1 MRRTKGE
8 LYRCCAVGHALT
20 LYHSHVHDD
29 AFALVKRLLAETSE
43 KAATLQGI
51 DPSSSRAVL
60 SAYEDPDAFLDD
72 VPDGLAES
80 DEQENPEE
88 AAAEEQLKAFAERLE
103 SFVDADGDV
112 EGALFDDEMG
122 SDDEEDALAQ
132 AKARVAGMSAVE
144 REEASRTLV
153 PALQEAEWGAR
164 NNEDVK
170 RAAQEARKAADAMHV
185 DAQGTEPQSQP
196 AAPPPAPASSA
207 PVEASIDAYEPPE
220 EELSLPEANAA
231 AQKAARAAMEKASS
245 RLTANKVRYDGASD
259 SEESVDSEILRAGET
274 AEERRERA
282 RWLDMED
289 EEEDEKEG
297 DDEDLGDPNMED
309 ELAGFLEFTRKS
321 LGLSEE
327 QYEAILTERRGRG
340 AFVPGASASQ
350 SGKAASKTAVPD
362 TANEATPKGKKKAQ
376 TRFDL
381 HDPAVMESL
390 PASRVAKR
398 AAGSPAPSQPTPA
411 PGERGG
417 TPKPLPAS
425 AAAAGSKPKLTS
437 SSAPRTSASER
448 AAAGARAEAVAQ
460 EAERRAALRQSSQ
473 ASGRVPNAELNSF
486 EKVMAA
492 LDAELASHKLGA
504 RSPPPTAGAAASWA
518 GPQAKPTLPRPP
530 APQPPR
536 RARGEH
542 DDDGDARMGSS
553 DEDESDEEL
562 SAQDAE
568 LLAKLSGS
576 GLPVSLQALSG
587 EGGEQAQ
594 KEMLQNLLMSF
605 KGQGAAPGPVGNLA
619 GRLGTRLP
627 SDLDR

>member
-1 MRRTKGE
+1 
-8 LYRCCAVGHALT
+8 VQHALT
-20 LYHSHVHDD
+20 PCRSHVNDD

-43 KAATLQGI
+43 QAATLQGI

-60 SAYEDPDAFLDD
+60 SAYEDPDGFLDD
-72 VPDGLAES
+72 EPDGLAEQ
-80 DEQENPEE
+80 DGEQENPEE

-112 EGALFDDEMG
+112 DGALFDDEMG

-144 REEASRTLV
+144 REEASRKLV
-153 PALQEAEWGAR
+153 PALQENEWGAR

-170 RAAQEARKAADAMHV
+170 RAAQEARKAADAMNV
-185 DAQGTEPQSQP
+185 DDQR
-196 AAPPPAPASSA
+196 AAPHAPAPVNDPSAQASSA
-207 PVEASIDAYEPPE
+207 PAQATSASAQAPMETYEPPE
-220 EELSLPEANAA
+220 DLSLPEANAA

-245 RLTANKVRYDGASD
+245 RLTATKVRYDGASD

-282 RWLDMED
+282 RWLDME
-289 EEEDEKEG
+289 EEEQDDKEG
-297 DDEDLGDPNMED
+297 DDEELGDPNMED

-321 LGLSEE
+321 LGLSDE
-327 QYEAILTERRGRG
+327 QYEAILSERRGRG
-340 AFVPGASASQ
+340 AFVPNASTSSQ
-350 SGKAASKTAVPD
+350 KAASNTPAAD
-362 TANEATPKGKKKAQ
+362 TTDEATLKGKKKAP

-425 AAAAGSKPKLTS
+425 AAAASSKSKLTS

-460 EAERRAALRQSSQ
+460 EAERRAALRQSSE
-473 ASGRVPNAELNSF
+473 ASGRAPNAELNSF

-492 LDAELASHKLGA
+492 LDAELANHKLGA
-504 RSPPPTAGAAASWA
+504 RPSAPSAGAAASWA
-518 GPQAKPTLPRPP
+518 GPQAKPTLPPPP

-536 RARGEH
+536 RARFE
-542 DDDGDARMGSS
+542 DDDGDARIGGSDDEES
-553 DEDESDEEL
+553 DDEEL

-576 GLPVSLQALSG
+576 GLPASLQALSG

-594 KEMLQNLLMSF
+594 REMLQNLLMSF